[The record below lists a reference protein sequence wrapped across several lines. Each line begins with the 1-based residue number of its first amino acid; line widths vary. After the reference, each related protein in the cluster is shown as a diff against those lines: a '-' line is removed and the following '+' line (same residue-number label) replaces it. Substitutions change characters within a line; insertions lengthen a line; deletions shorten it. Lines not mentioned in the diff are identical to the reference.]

1 MKEER
6 SVPLFQLFGRLF
18 RILWI
23 NDKRYTIVSV
33 LLCAL
38 GGFAT
43 AANTPVKQYFF
54 EAVEGISGNN
64 HVGFVIGLG
73 VFWGIFT
80 LLTLLIQ
87 GMSDLVI
94 EDLGVRLGG
103 FLGRNVNKKAANL
116 EPVCYEDNKILDSM
130 NQAYKGVEQSKEIIR
145 IFITLAA
152 FYIPYFMFFSVY
164 LYRIHPVLSV
174 GILLVLLPT
183 LGGQYIRTR
192 YYAGMENRVAPV
204 RRKMEYYQSCI
215 ADRENGKE
223 TRLLGAVFFFRK
235 LYEISVLLFQKES
248 WKTERKSSLV
258 ELGLRLLSL
267 LVYVVIL
274 GFMYGYLIRGEL
286 GIAAFAAI
294 LTSIDQ
300 MFNYMDYV
308 GYYMGDISTYISA
321 VSNTMAFMDLPER
334 KGKAVELSHCDV
346 EFRHVSFS
354 YPDGKKPVLKD
365 ITLSISDGETIAVVG
380 ENGAGKSTFAK
391 LLLGLYLPAEG
402 EVLVGGWNTREI
414 SPDTVFQKASGVF
427 QNFQRYKMTLKENIC
442 ISETNRSQEE
452 NKVHRVLKEVHLEE
466 KSKALP
472 KGIESML
479 AREFGG
485 SDISGGQW
493 QRVAIGR
500 GLYRK
505 HEMIVLDEP
514 TAAIDPLEE
523 SRIYQQFASLSE
535 GKTSVIITH
544 RIGSARLADRIVVMD
559 HGTIAGVG
567 THGELLENNLV
578 YREMFEAQAQWYQ

>member
-1 MKEER
+1 MSGEK
-6 SVPLFQLFGRLF
+6 SVSLLKLLGRLL

-23 NDKRYTIVSV
+23 NDKRYTVFSV
-33 LLCAL
+33 FLCAL

-43 AANTPVKQYFF
+43 AANTPLKQYFF
-54 EAVEGISGNN
+54 EAVENLSNNN
-64 HVGFVIGLG
+64 HMRFVIIIGI
-73 VFWGIFT
+73 FWGIFT
-80 LLTLLIQ
+80 LLTLLVQ

-94 EDLGVRLGG
+94 EDLGFRLGG
-103 FLGRNVNKKAANL
+103 FLGRNVNRKAANL
-116 EPVCYEDNKILDSM
+116 EPVCYEDNKILDSI
-130 NQAYKGVEQSKEIIR
+130 NRAYKGVEQSKELIR

-164 LYRIHPVLSV
+164 LYRIHPILSV

-183 LGGQYIRTR
+183 LSGQYIRTR
-192 YYAGMENRVAPV
+192 YYGGLENRVAPV
-204 RRKMEYYQSCI
+204 RRKMEYYQACI
-215 ADRENGKE
+215 ADREKGKE
-223 TRLLGAVFFFRK
+223 TRLLGAVFFFRE
-235 LYEISVLLFQKES
+235 LYEVSVLLFQKES

-274 GFMYGYLIRGEL
+274 GMMYRFLIRGNL

-321 VSNTMAFMDLPER
+321 VTNTMAFMELPER
-334 KGKAVELSHCDV
+334 KGKVVELSHCDV
-346 EFRHVSFS
+346 EFRHVSFF
-354 YPDGKKPVLKD
+354 YPDSKKPVLQD
-365 ITLSISDGETIAVVG
+365 VTLSIAEGETIAVVG

-391 LLLGLYLPAEG
+391 LLLGLYLPEEG
-402 EVLVGGWNTREI
+402 EVFVGGCNTREI
-414 SPDTVFQKASGVF
+414 SPDSVFQKASGVF
-427 QNFQRYKMTLKENIC
+427 QNFQRYKMTLKDNIC
-442 ISETNRSQEE
+442 ISETGRYQEE
-452 NKVHRVLKEVHLEE
+452 HKLNRVLKEVNLEE
-466 KSKALP
+466 KSEALS

-500 GLYRK
+500 GLYRE

-523 SRIYQQFASLSE
+523 SRIYLQFASLSE
-535 GKTSVIITH
+535 EKTSVIITH

-567 THGELLENNLV
+567 THEDLLKNNTV
-578 YREMFEAQAQWYQ
+578 YRGMFEAQAQWYQ